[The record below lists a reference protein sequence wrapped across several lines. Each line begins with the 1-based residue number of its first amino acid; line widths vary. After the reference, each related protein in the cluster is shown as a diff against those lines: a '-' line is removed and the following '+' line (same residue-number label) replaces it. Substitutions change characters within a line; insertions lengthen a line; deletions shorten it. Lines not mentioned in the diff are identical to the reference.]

1 MDWITTKEA
10 AALWSVTVRRVQFLC
25 ENGFLEGAAKLADIW
40 VIPKGTPK
48 PMDGRTKEAKAAKI
62 EAKEVEPCSEQS

>member
-25 ENGFLEGAAKLADIW
+25 ENGFLEGAAKLADI
-40 VIPKGTPK
+40 G
-48 PMDGRTKEAKAAKI
+48 
-62 EAKEVEPCSEQS
+62 